1 MLLLVTNMERQALD
15 VHNKTFEPVEVTLFQ
30 NAYSGI
36 AASPTI
42 YKTCEKRVFIFQNLP
57 YYYEVI
63 YERANSERFCG
74 LNWY

>member
-1 MLLLVTNMERQALD
+1 MLLLVTNIERQALD
-15 VHNKTFEPVEVTLFQ
+15 VHNKTFEPVEVTLFR

-42 YKTCEKRVFIFQNLP
+42 YKTCEKRVLHIQNLL

-63 YERANSERFCG
+63 YERANSE
-74 LNWY
+74 